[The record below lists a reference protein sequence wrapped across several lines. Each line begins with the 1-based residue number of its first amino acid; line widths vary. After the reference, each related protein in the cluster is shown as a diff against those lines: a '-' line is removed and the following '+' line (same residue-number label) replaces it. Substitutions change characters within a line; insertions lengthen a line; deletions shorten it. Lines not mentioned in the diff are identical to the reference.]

1 MLLVV
6 AVAVAGVTLWM
17 VRSQSPRPQ
26 ASGNV
31 RLVTAERGTVVET
44 VSASG
49 NVLLDHQVTVSASRK
64 VLEIL
69 VKPGDQVKAGQTIA
83 KLDSSDL
90 ELQLD
95 QAKAELEA
103 AEASLRQAQISSAGG
118 AAGSHNQGPEA
129 SNLVQLQNNVKKA
142 QAQVDAI
149 EEQIKQC
156 SVEAP
161 IAGTVLQTAQFGQTS
176 ATQGAEGAV
185 TGGSPSAGSGGSSSG
200 MIAVIGD
207 MRKDGFLVQ
216 AQINEMDISKIKAG
230 QKASIQVPALPG
242 ETFTGKVQTI
252 SLLASN
258 QGGVVTYPVAI
269 KVDDSKGKLLPGL
282 SCSVTIETGRR
293 DNVLTLP
300 VEAIASQ
307 GNQVGVWMRT
317 ATGEESR
324 TARGSYRFV
333 PVKVGLYGDQKV
345 EVTSGLKEGDVV
357 AVLGTVSSTTAA
369 SNNQPGPG
377 LFRFWT
383 GSPNRQ
389 QLGRQGRGD
398 TGGGM

>member
-1 MLLVV
+1 MVIV
-6 AVAVAGVTLWM
+6 AVAAAGITLWM

-31 RLVTAERGTVVET
+31 RLVTAETGTVVET

-49 NVLLDHQVTVSASRK
+49 NVVLDHQATVSASRK

-90 ELQLD
+90 KLQLD

-103 AEASLRQAQISSAGG
+103 AQASLKQAQISSAGS

-129 SNLVQLQNNVKKA
+129 SNLVQLENNVKKA
-142 QAQVDAI
+142 QAQVDAV
-149 EEQIKQC
+149 EEQINQC
-156 SVEAP
+156 SVGAP
-161 IAGTVLQTAQFGQTS
+161 IGGTVLQTAQFGQTS
-176 ATQGAEGAV
+176 ATQGAEAAM
-185 TGGSPSAGSGGSSSG
+185 TGGSSSAGSGSSNSG

-207 MRKDGFLVQ
+207 MGKSGFSVQ

-230 QKASIQVPALPG
+230 QKTSIQVPALPG

-252 SLLASN
+252 SMLASN
-258 QGGVVTYPVAI
+258 QGGVVTYPVTI

-282 SCSVTIETGRR
+282 SCSVTVETGRR

-307 GNQVGVWMRT
+307 GNQVGVWMEA
-317 ATGEESR
+317 ATSEGSQPSR
-324 TARGSYRFV
+324 SPYRFV
-333 PVKVGLYGDQKV
+333 PVKVGLYGDGNV

-357 AVLGTVSSTTAA
+357 AVLGTGSGSAAA
-369 SNNQPGPG
+369 SGNQTG
-377 LFRFWT
+377 LGSFRFWT
-383 GSPNRQ
+383 GSPNPQ
-389 QLGRQGRGD
+389 QPGRQGRGD
-398 TGGGM
+398 AGGGM